1 MADTTK
7 ILKIVVQVVDK
18 ATAGMKSVDNAT
30 KNIDK
35 NIGKI
40 NKRMNTFDM
49 RLLSLM
55 FGGMALKRA
64 FMGVARSLITTF
76 LRAEDTTSGLARA
89 TTRLNAGWEF
99 LKFSIMDALN
109 TDFFI
114 GMIDGLINFLN
125 WLSQL
130 EAKWKV
136 TFLAVT
142 GGLILIGS
150 GLMIIGQTKLFW
162 DSVFGMGGFLRSTN
176 KIHATTLGKSGVFT
190 KLKKFLLVGLVVKT
204 AFDIQNYLKG
214 EIELRKLIDSLG
226 LDLALIGLVS
236 GKPWIIAVGI
246 VFKLIPFG
254 KQIKE
259 FGEKLLTK
267 GIKTGK
273 GAFAEATPEAGIS
286 GLLKF
291 SSAFEKGFAQF
302 TLGGF
307 AAGAGNLL
315 EGMGSFVDIVDDS
328 STKTENLAT
337 VMNEELV
344 PATENVIEKID
355 GEKQSMTSSLKN
367 TGTEMDTISGEK
379 TEEFIGASDER
390 IVQMDSEI
398 NKYQELIDKQKEA
411 FASFRRD
418 LEGRF
423 TQSSSVSDD

>member
-64 FMGVARSLITTF
+64 FTGVARSLITTF

-89 TTRLNAGWEF
+89 TTRLSAGWEF

-130 EAKWKV
+130 DNKWKV

-190 KLKKFLLVGLVVKT
+190 ALKKF
-204 AFDIQNYLKG
+204 
-214 EIELRKLIDSLG
+214 
-226 LDLALIGLVS
+226 AL
-236 GKPWIIAVGI
+236 VGI
-246 VFKLIPFG
+246 VIKAIFDLDKFLTGEGGMEDLISSMGTNFILAGLIFSKGRWLLPIGIVLKLVPFG
-254 KQIKE
+254 EQIRE
-259 FGEKLLTK
+259 FGQGLVEKGEKKLSESGFLNREKRREVPMLGFLT
-267 GIKTGK
+267 GTLIGGFTTGS
-273 GAFAEATPEAGIS
+273 GAIIS
-286 GLLKF
+286 GLGDVLDKIDNYVT
-291 SSAFEKGFAQF
+291 K
-302 TLGGF
+302 
-307 AAGAGNLL
+307 
-315 EGMGSFVDIVDDS
+315 VDS
-328 STKTENLAT
+328 SKISTENLSTA
-337 VMNEELV
+337 MNEELV
-344 PATENVIEKID
+344 PTTENVIEKID
-355 GEKQSMTSSLKN
+355 EKKQTLPSSLQKN
-367 TGTEMDTISGEK
+367 GTERKTISGEK
-379 TEEFIGASDER
+379 TDEFIVASDSR
-390 IVQMDSEI
+390 ITQMDSEI
-398 NKYQELIDKQKEA
+398 SKYDELIERQKQA
-411 FASFRRD
+411 FASFKRD
-418 LEGRF
+418 LGLTE
-423 TQSSSVSDD
+423 TSSVSDD